1 MVRPRLCRRVRF
13 NPDVTYFKPRGIPL
27 RDLEEMTLNVDE
39 LEALRLHDFEN
50 LSQEA
55 CAKKMNISQ
64 STFNRLVIVA
74 RKKMVEAIVKG
85 KAIKIEGGNYKL

>member
-13 NPDVTYFKPRGIPL
+13 SPRSDYFKPRGIPL
-27 RDLEEMTLNVDE
+27 RELQEVVLTVDE
-39 LEALRLHDFEN
+39 LESLRLHDLES
-50 LSQEA
+50 LSQEE

-74 RKKMVEAIVKG
+74 RKKMTEAIVKG
-85 KAIKIEGGNYKL
+85 KSLKIEGGNYKR

>member
-39 LEALRLHDFEN
+39 LEALRLHDLEN
-50 LSQEA
+50 LSQEK
-55 CAKKMNISQ
+55 CSKKMNISQ

>member
-1 MVRPRLCRRVRF
+1 MARPRLCRRVRF

-27 RDLEEMTLNVDE
+27 RELEEMTLSVDE

-50 LSQEA
+50 LSQEK
-55 CAKKMNISQ
+55 CSKKMNISQ

-74 RKKMVEAIVKG
+74 RKKMVEAIVRG

>member
-50 LSQEA
+50 LSQEE
-55 CAKKMNISQ
+55 CSKKMNISQ

-74 RKKMVEAIVKG
+74 RKKMVEAIVRG

>member
-39 LEALRLHDFEN
+39 LEALRLHDLEN

-55 CAKKMNISQ
+55 CAQKMNISQ

>member
-27 RDLEEMTLNVDE
+27 RELEEMTLSVDE

-50 LSQEA
+50 LSQEK
-55 CAKKMNISQ
+55 CSKKMNISQ